1 MPTGSAIHHGS
12 ALHHGSAMDHGSS
25 MQHGSV
31 MALVAC
37 GFPCVLQMPNNWLR
51 MMRFMPFPGI
61 TIPLLFYCPDG
72 ITTVL
77 HGHGVGGIF
86 IDALT
91 SVDD

>member
-1 MPTGSAIHHGS
+1 MQMPNNWLRMMRFT
-12 ALHHGSAMDHGSS
+12 LLLDL
-25 MQHGSV
+25 MQPGSV

-77 HGHGVGGIF
+77 RGHGVGGIF